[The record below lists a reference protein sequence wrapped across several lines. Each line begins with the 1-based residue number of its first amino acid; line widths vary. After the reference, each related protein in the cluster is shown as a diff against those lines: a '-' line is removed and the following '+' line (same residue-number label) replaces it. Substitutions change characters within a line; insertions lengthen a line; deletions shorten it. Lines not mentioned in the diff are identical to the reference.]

1 MSKQYNNFAV
11 DFRKAIKHYKI
22 IQSMNNS
29 QILKSCVTFKQV
41 ASEDLFYKSI
51 EKDLVETGTN
61 AKTLWNLLYG
71 ENTRNSSP
79 RLWAISVEGQ
89 LMGYVI
95 TIDFYQATY
104 ITCLQI
110 NEAHR
115 GEGFGSMLLKHI
127 CNDPNRTYVLIS
139 DVAMSDSEQ
148 LSICVR
154 RKMFYL
160 KNGFRTAPVKW
171 HSEYHYKYD
180 VHVKGPDL
188 ELGSLLAVLRKGR
201 EIWNTAYISDSVKY
215 ELEP

>member
-1 MSKQYNNFAV
+1 MN
-11 DFRKAIKHYKI
+11 
-22 IQSMNNS
+22 IQSMNNNDIS
-29 QILKSCVTFKQV
+29 KSCVTIKQV
-41 ASEDLFYKSI
+41 ASDEQLYTAIEKEI
-51 EKDLVETGTN
+51 EKDGYNV
-61 AKTLWNLLYG
+61 KTFWNLLYG
-71 ENTRNSSP
+71 EDTRKSSP
-79 RLWAISVEGQ
+79 RLWAIAVEGQ

-95 TIDFYQATY
+95 TFDFYQTTY

-115 GEGFGSMLLKHI
+115 GEGWGSMLLQHI
-127 CNDPNRTYVLIS
+127 CKDPNRTYVLLS

-148 LSICVR
+148 LSVCVR

-171 HSEYHYKYD
+171 HSEEYYMFD

-201 EIWNTAYISDSVKY
+201 EIWNTASFYDTKPMTI
-215 ELEP
+215 

>member
-1 MSKQYNNFAV
+1 MEA
-11 DFRKAIKHYKI
+11 
-22 IQSMNNS
+22 
-29 QILKSCVTFKQV
+29 
-41 ASEDLFYKSI
+41 
-51 EKDLVETGTN
+51 GTN

-71 ENTRNSSP
+71 ENTRSSSP

-110 NEAHR
+110 NEADR

-154 RKMFYL
+154 R
-160 KNGFRTAPVKW
+160 NRTAPVKW

-180 VHVKGPDL
+180 VHVKGLDL
-188 ELGSLLAVLRKGR
+188 KLGSLLAVLRKGR

-215 ELEP
+215 ELAP